1 MHGQWLHKN
10 YLQLRIQHCAA
21 AAAASD
27 NDDGDD
33 DDDDDDDADADAVG
47 DVNRCPHVLA

>member
-21 AAAASD
+21 AAASD
-27 NDDGDD
+27 NYDGDMTMMTMMMTMLMLMS
-33 DDDDDDDADADAVG
+33 